1 MTPDQVDDGSPKPPK
16 KLSDLQRA
24 VDAYAR
30 SEGVPVVRVQRRIS
44 FMVLCAVLERVRMQD
59 ESPAFLIKGG
69 VSLELRFKNR
79 ARATKDLDALYR
91 GAFDT
96 LIEMIDKALATPYGD
111 FTLRREGETTVTGP
125 AYQIHV
131 RIAYRGR
138 TWGTV
143 PLEVSSPDT
152 PSHEVEQVEAMDI
165 ATFGLTGP
173 ATVSCLPLN
182 DQIAQKLHALT
193 EISAPGRRPNA
204 RFRDA
209 ADLLIL
215 REVVL
220 DWPGL
225 RNACEATF
233 RARHKHSWPPIFV
246 PPEHWRDPFERLA
259 GELGVATTDITDAAV
274 EIQDFIAKIV
284 RG

>member
-1 MTPDQVDDGSPKPPK
+1 MTPDQVDEASPERPK
-16 KLSDLQRA
+16 KFSDLQRA

-30 SEGVPVVRVQRRIS
+30 TEGIPVVRVQRRIS
-44 FMVLCAVLERVRMQD
+44 FMILCAVLERVRIPD

-96 LIEMIDKALATPYGD
+96 LMEAIDRALATPYGD
-111 FTLRREGETTVTGP
+111 FSFRREGETRVIGP
-125 AYQIHV
+125 AHQIQV

-138 TWGTV
+138 TWGTI

-152 PSHEVEQVEAMDI
+152 PSHDAEQVQAMDI
-165 ATFGLTGP
+165 ATFGLIGP

-182 DQIAQKLHALT
+182 DQIAQKLHAVT
-193 EISAPGRRPNA
+193 EISAPGRRPND

-215 REVVL
+215 REVVS

-233 RARHKHSWPPIFV
+233 RARRKHAWPPTLV

-259 GELGVATTDITDAAV
+259 GELDVATTDIAEAVV
-274 EIQDFIAKIV
+274 EIQNFIAKII
-284 RG
+284 RS